1 MSLIDNIDDDIK
13 WNEFLQHKISSDKL
27 PDKVIKKYEEF
38 IRNKKYKNITQGIK
52 NNNYLFSYP
61 KKVLIG
67 KMGKSKKRIV
77 YMYKEEETYV
87 LKFLSFLL
95 YKYDYLFAPN
105 LYSFRK
111 NTGVK
116 YAIKKIVRHKGIRK
130 MYAYKVDI
138 SDYFNSI
145 PINKLIDNL
154 KCDLDDN
161 KLFEFIENLLVNNKV
176 KYNDILIEEEK
187 GIMAGVPIAAFLA
200 NYYLKELDLYFY
212 NNNILYARYADD
224 IIVFGNSKEEVE
236 KYRNYI
242 VNVLTSKGLSI
253 NKDKEFFYN
262 PKDEIEFLGFSYK
275 NGVIDISSNSFKKIK
290 KKIRRSARGFRRW
303 MIRKNASNE
312 VTLKAINRKFNNKF
326 YGKNEN
332 DLTWKYWFFPI
343 INTTKTL
350 KEIDKYLQETER
362 YMVTGKHNKKNY
374 EKVPYDYLKKCNYR
388 SLVHEFYKFKQE
400 KRNS

>member
-138 SDYFNSI
+138 SNYFNSI

-187 GIMAGVPIAAFLA
+187 GIMAGVPISAFLA
-200 NYYLKELDLYFY
+200 NYYLKELDFYFY

-275 NGVIDISSNSFKKIK
+275 NGVIDISTNSFKKIK

-362 YMVTGKHNKKNY
+362 YMVTGKYNKKNY